1 MSIAPIATLAR
12 GGVWCD
18 DAAPMA
24 RPDQWLKQVLAHE
37 TPLVTHQGATFERA
51 PEIATTELRP
61 DRLLRVARPAALVTL
76 AAPWCTLRGEV
87 TVEGKMP
94 RDHLGPAALQRTI
107 LRREARQVQRIELE
121 EADPDPLDCGAWVV
135 APYVPEWLRAWESR
149 GRVALV
155 SLGAGCWSVTPS
167 LFPLVW
173 IAANELPLREELIPF
188 LVARTG
194 KPLKEFVRWVH
205 GRREPAWFAKM
216 VYSLPEVAKMIQAV
230 EPDMTPEEQDEVITA
245 IRASLLGQRI
255 ENAAIEK
262 GVEKGMGAVEQQF
275 QRRLGRAITAAEHR
289 ELLRR
294 VDTLGAA
301 RLGDVVLDLTPEA
314 LAAWLADPD
323 AT

>member
-1 MSIAPIATLAR
+1 M
-12 GGVWCD
+12 
-18 DAAPMA
+18 
-24 RPDQWLKQVLAHE
+24 
-37 TPLVTHQGATFERA
+37 
-51 PEIATTELRP
+51 
-61 DRLLRVARPAALVTL
+61 
-76 AAPWCTLRGEV
+76 
-87 TVEGKMP
+87 
-94 RDHLGPAALQRTI
+94 
-107 LRREARQVQRIELE
+107 
-121 EADPDPLDCGAWVV
+121 
-135 APYVPEWLRAWESR
+135 
-149 GRVALV
+149 
-155 SLGAGCWSVTPS
+155 
-167 LFPLVW
+167 
-173 IAANELPLREELIPF
+173 
-188 LVARTG
+188 ARTG

-262 GVEKGMGAVEQQF
+262 GIERGIEKGMGAVERQF

-314 LAAWLADPD
+314 LAAWLAEPD